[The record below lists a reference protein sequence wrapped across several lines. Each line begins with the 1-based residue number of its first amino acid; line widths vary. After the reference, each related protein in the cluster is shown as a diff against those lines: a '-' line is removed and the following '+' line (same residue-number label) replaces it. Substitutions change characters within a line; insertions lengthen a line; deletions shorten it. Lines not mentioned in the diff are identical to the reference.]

1 MRCLFVTFLF
11 LIFAQQGFAS
21 ETVLQ
26 AATFNLWSWGP
37 QIEERIDNLSKLFTE
52 NKLIEDSSVV
62 FLQEVLKS
70 DKSNYAQELAD
81 KMNWKSYFQVRVGDS
96 EGLAFVYKP
105 EVQVLSQ
112 EALQLKTAYS
122 STDYRR
128 VALSMQVDD
137 SHFGTIRYVNLHL
150 AHEPYMTQTRKAQ
163 LEEVLEWVKQLEEK
177 SASSKIIMGGDFN
190 TGLQETYYQGEFDPL
205 ENSSFR
211 LKNCLSLGAPF
222 TWIDFE
228 NGKTENVDYFFVS
241 KKDEL
246 TKGDPSVKVVSQV
259 TTQKLSD
266 HNLLLLSLPKD

>member
-1 MRCLFVTFLF
+1 MRCIFVAFLF
-11 LIFAQQGFAS
+11 LFFAQQSFAA

-37 QIEERIDNLSKLFTE
+37 QIEERIDNLAKLFAE
-52 NKLIEDSSVV
+52 NKLIEDSSVI

-70 DKSNYAQELAD
+70 ENSNYAQELAD

-105 EVQVLSQ
+105 EVQVMSQ

-128 VALSMQVDD
+128 VALSMQVKDA
-137 SHFGTIRYVNLHL
+137 HFGAIRYVNLHL

-163 LEEVLEWVKQLEEK
+163 LEEVLEWVKKLEEK
-177 SASSKIIMGGDFN
+177 SASSKIIVGGDFN
-190 TGLQETYYQGEFDPL
+190 TGLQENYYQGEFDAL
-205 ENSSFR
+205 RDSSFG
-211 LKNCLSLGAPF
+211 LKNCLSRGAPF

-228 NGKTENVDYFFVS
+228 NGNTENVDHFFVS
-241 KKDEL
+241 KKERQE
-246 TKGDPSVKVVSQV
+246 KGDPSVKILSQV
-259 TTQKLSD
+259 TAQKLSD